1 MVAFVHWSSAQLL
14 HAVSHPESSS
24 CTDFDVFRESDVRKT
39 VSLAFLSGLKGYI
52 IYIYKYIHIFILDH
66 GKYDNNGLHVYKYIH
81 GHCTID
87 NTTSLLYK
95 K

>member
-52 IYIYKYIHIFILDH
+52 IYLYIYINTYIYLYSIMGSMIIM
-66 GKYDNNGLHVYKYIH
+66 VYMYTNIYMV
-81 GHCTID
+81 IA
-87 NTTSLLYK
+87 L
-95 K
+95 